1 MLLWQPAAAYG
12 TERFEAHAS
21 LAGATRRLTPHR
33 GAAQQAE
40 SARGCGDASML
51 DGVVGALQRA
61 WCVRQAREEAPT
73 LEASDAAAFEAL
85 VEAVQRTTM
94 LTCVLQVREA
104 EAAPP
109 LLPAEEA
116 PAAEKPT
123 RAPRRKTDKKSA

>member
-1 MLLWQPAAAYG
+1 MLLWQPAADYG

-21 LAGATRRLTPHR
+21 LAGATRLLTPHR

-40 SARGCGDASML
+40 SAPGCGDASTL

-61 WCVRQAREEAPT
+61 WCVRQAREEAPA

-85 VEAVQRTTM
+85 VDAVQRGTM
-94 LTCVLQVREA
+94 PTCVLQVREA

-109 LLPAEEA
+109 LLPEEA
-116 PAAEKPT
+116 LTAEKRT